1 MGRVRGTPE
10 DHLAEKVAGRG
21 FYIQGDTSRP
31 LGGKGG
37 GGVGQVVLSGP
48 GNLGDWDQV
57 WGLEALGLMTKQIF
71 KRI

>member
-1 MGRVRGTPE
+1 MV
-10 DHLAEKVAGRG
+10 EKVGEEWVKWSSVDR
-21 FYIQGDTSRP
+21 
-31 LGGKGG
+31 
-37 GGVGQVVLSGP
+37 